1 MYIDILVWV
10 QNPICIQIY
19 AVNVS
24 CGEAA
29 LFYTILNVQRT
40 SCFFRCG
47 PHLATCGHAMHAAC
61 YQKFFDSL
69 VQKERHNAINMM
81 GKILNFDVS
90 VGEFTCPICE
100 RLSNTVLP
108 LIPSVSQLRAKQ
120 VLGHVCT

>member
-1 MYIDILVWV
+1 MGAAGPALVMAAYIQKSTVLSQTKETWQAPDG
-10 QNPICIQIY
+10 PT
-19 AVNVS
+19 VS
-24 CGEAA
+24 LHHLSAD
-29 LFYTILNVQRT
+29 RK
-40 SCFFRCG
+40 CG
-47 PHLATCGHAMHAAC
+47 PHLATCGHAMHAPC

-120 VLGHVCT
+120 V